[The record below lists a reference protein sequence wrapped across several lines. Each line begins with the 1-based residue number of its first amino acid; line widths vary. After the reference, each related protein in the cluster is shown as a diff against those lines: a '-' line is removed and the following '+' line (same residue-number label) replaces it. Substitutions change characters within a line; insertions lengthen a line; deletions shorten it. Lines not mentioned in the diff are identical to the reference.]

1 MKNILKVLVL
11 GAAVAA
17 SATAAKAD
25 QLSGTLNFGPSG
37 TGDSQY
43 TLTMSGDVLT
53 VTFNSG
59 TRTTGGGSP
68 VLDSYGGET
77 KANTTLGSFSFNTV
91 TGAMITDSTPE
102 FSVKD
107 TTPASDPYLGST
119 LSFTAGS
126 NPVSYD
132 YNATTG
138 YIDITLT
145 GMLSDTYGPGFFTNT
160 PGTLFFSS
168 QGVFFTTPVSGGDTS
183 GTVSYSGTLTANPAP
198 EPSSLALLGTGLI
211 GAAGAARRRFLRK

>member
-1 MKNILKVLVL
+1 M
-11 GAAVAA
+11 
-17 SATAAKAD
+17 AKAD

-43 TLTMSGDVLT
+43 TLTMSGDILT

-59 TRTTGGGSP
+59 TRTTGGGNP
-68 VLDSYGGET
+68 VIDSYAGET

-91 TGAMITDSTPE
+91 TGAMISDSTPE

-119 LSFTAGS
+119 LSFTAGTS
-126 NPVSYD
+126 PVMYD

-138 YIDITLT
+138 YLDITLT
-145 GMLSDTYGPGFFTNT
+145 GTLSDNYDSGYFSNT
-160 PGTLFFSS
+160 PGSLFFSS
-168 QGVFFTTPVSGGDTS
+168 QNVFFNTPVSGGDTS
-183 GTVSYSGTLTANPAP
+183 GTVSYSGTLTASPAP
-198 EPSSLALLGTGLI
+198 EPGSLALLGTGLL
-211 GAAGAARRRFLRK
+211 GFAGVARRRMFGK